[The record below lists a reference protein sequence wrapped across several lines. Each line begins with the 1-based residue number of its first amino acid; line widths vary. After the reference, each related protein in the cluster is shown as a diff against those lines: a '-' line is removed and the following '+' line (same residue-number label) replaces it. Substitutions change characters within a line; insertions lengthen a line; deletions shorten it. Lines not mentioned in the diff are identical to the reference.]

1 MSLAGIPPRPPGP
14 EPAAEEPT
22 NTIRRGARG
31 RRAYGDAG
39 QITIGVVILSV
50 GVLLVVSLVYFQGV
64 KLRAGREAGNIA
76 EEASRAGAGQLD
88 RGRAYTSG
96 TAVVDPAAAVARA
109 RAYLAASA
117 QNGGVSGTVAV
128 IGGNKVKVTVTIT
141 RPAPML
147 SLIGVSAVTV
157 TRSATADLTVGVRG
171 PGR

>member
-1 MSLAGIPPRPPGP
+1 MNRQ
-14 EPAAEEPT
+14 
-22 NTIRRGARG
+22 RRG
-31 RRAYGDAG
+31 RRDRRPRGDGG

-50 GVLLVVSLVYFQGV
+50 GALLVVSLVYFQGV

-96 TAVVDPAAAVARA
+96 TAVIDPAAAIARA
-109 RAYLAASA
+109 RAYLAASGHNA
-117 QNGGVSGTVAV
+117 GVSGTVAL
-128 IGGNKVKVTVTIT
+128 IDGNKIKVTVTIT

-147 SLIGVSAVTV
+147 SLIGLSAVSV

-171 PGR
+171 PGQ